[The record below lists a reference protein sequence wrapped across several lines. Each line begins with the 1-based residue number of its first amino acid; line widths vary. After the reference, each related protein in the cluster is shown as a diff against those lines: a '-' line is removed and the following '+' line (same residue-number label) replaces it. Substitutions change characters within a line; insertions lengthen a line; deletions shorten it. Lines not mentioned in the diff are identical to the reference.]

1 MFDPQELLT
10 FGLIAFTSAAT
21 PGPNMVYCVSRSLVQ
36 GRHAGLLSLAGVLL
50 GYGAHLAAIML
61 GLTALL
67 HAVPGAFDALRYAGA
82 LYLLWIAW
90 QALRQGGRLSPKATV
105 LPRERPLRVLRM
117 GLLICLLNPV
127 VALFNLSL
135 LPQFLHPEHGALWLQ
150 CLMLGTLHVS
160 AAAFTL
166 ALLVLGAARGTVVL
180 SRNRGWAR
188 AQHCVMA
195 TVLGLLALRLLL
207 PVGTGGA

>member
-117 GLLICLLNPV
+117 GLLICLLNPM

-188 AQHCVMA
+188 A
-195 TVLGLLALRLLL
+195 
-207 PVGTGGA
+207 